1 MVGKGLKDYASKMG
15 LKVSNGVVYGVI
27 GGYMVT
33 LKEGYNTKEISVSGI
48 INEESARVITE
59 FLSTPGAKK
68 EYRIANFNVLRE
80 GIVFEIADSIGTMK
94 KIEAFLVFLPNF
106 LRANG
111 VMGDGFCTACGNVID
126 PTTSQSRVV
135 LVNGAAHRLHENCTG
150 ALMQRA
156 NFEQVNHEMTEKNL
170 EKGVLGAALGALL
183 GSIVWAIVYYIGWIA
198 GIVGALI
205 GTLAVKGYEKMG
217 GKVCKAKMTVVL
229 VATILGVIFGQFM
242 GCVISCVIDGGADI
256 ITAILYC
263 FSLFGDGEFIGAFI
277 ADLVI
282 GIIFAILGIL
292 GLLKKTSKENQS
304 ATLNTIVLE

>member
-1 MVGKGLKDYASKMG
+1 MVGKGLNDYAKKMG
-15 LKVSNGVVYGVI
+15 LRVSDGVVYGVI

-33 LKEGYNTKEISVSGI
+33 LKEGYNIKEVSVSGI
-48 INEESARVITE
+48 ISEESARVITE

-111 VMGDGFCTACGNVID
+111 VVGDGVCTACGCVID
-126 PTTSQSRVV
+126 PTTTPSRIV
-135 LVNGAAHRLHENCTG
+135 LVNGTAHRLHENCTG
-150 ALMQRA
+150 ALMQRSG
-156 NFEQVNHEMTEKNL
+156 FEQMNHEMTEKNL
-170 EKGVLGAALGALL
+170 GKGVLGAALGALL
-183 GSIVWAIVYYIGWIA
+183 GGIVWAIVYYIGWIA
-198 GIVGALI
+198 GIIGALI

-229 VATILGVIFGQFM
+229 VATIIGVIFGQFM
-242 GCVISCVIDGGADI
+242 GCVFTLVIDEGVDI
-256 ITAILYC
+256 ISSIIYC
-263 FSLFGDGEFIGAFI
+263 FALFGDGEFAGAFL

-282 GIIFAILGIL
+282 GIIFAILGYSNS
-292 GLLKKTSKENQS
+292 G
-304 ATLNTIVLE
+304 